1 MKISKEARRVS
12 RSLYRACLVD
22 GKLDES
28 RVRLVVSKLTAA
40 RPRGVLGILHNLRNL
55 VATELDRS
63 VAIVESAIELDASA
77 RSQLQT
83 GLSSKYGRPLALEF
97 KTTPE
102 LLGGIRVKVGSDVWD
117 GSVKARLE
125 ALKNALA

>member
-1 MKISKEARRVS
+1 M
-12 RSLYRACLVD
+12 D

-125 ALKNALA
+125 GLAASLAA

>member
-63 VAIVESAIELDASA
+63 VATVESAIELDASA

>member
-12 RSLYRACLVD
+12 RSLYRACIAN

-28 RVRLVVSKLTAA
+28 RVRLVVNQVAASK
-40 RPRGVLGILHNLRNL
+40 PRAYLGILHNFRNL
-55 VATELDRS
+55 VATELGRS
-63 VAIVESAIELDASA
+63 VASVESASDLDASA
-77 RSQLQT
+77 REQLQV
-83 GLSSKYGRPLALEF
+83 GLNAKYGRHLALDF
-97 KTTPE
+97 KITPE

-117 GSVKARLE
+117 GSIKARLE